1 MAKKVKSVQPIQAE
15 VKTISQALDEVLLS
29 ETAAKQLDAQAQG
42 IEITSLQKLD
52 EQTGEWKDIPVP
64 VKKAGGIGKFIV
76 DKILTTNLS
85 NAEILNEVIKK
96 FDGAK
101 TTMACIAWY
110 KTKMRKE
117 GKIGAR
123 VTKAEVV
130 PA

>member
-1 MAKKVKSVQPIQAE
+1 MSKKVKSVQPIQEVAQAFNVPVENVVMTEVQAQAEVIVAE
-15 VKTISQALDEVLLS
+15 VK
-29 ETAAKQLDAQAQG
+29 
-42 IEITSLQKLD
+42 
-52 EQTGEWKDIPVP
+52 
-64 VKKAGGIGKFIV
+64 KARGIGKFIV
-76 DKILTTNLS
+76 EKILTTNLT
-85 NAEILNEVIKK
+85 NTEILAEVIKE

-123 VTKAEVV
+123 VTKAEVKAEEV

>member
-1 MAKKVKSVQPIQAE
+1 MAKKVKSVQPIEAEVLPIQQEVQAQAE
-15 VKTISQALDEVLLS
+15 VTVVK
-29 ETAAKQLDAQAQG
+29 
-42 IEITSLQKLD
+42 
-52 EQTGEWKDIPVP
+52 
-64 VKKAGGIGKFIV
+64 VKKAKGIGKFIV

-85 NAEILNEVIKK
+85 NTEILNEVIKE

>member
-1 MAKKVKSVQPIQAE
+1 MSKKVKSVQPIKAEVLPIQAE
-15 VKTISQALDEVLLS
+15 VQ
-29 ETAAKQLDAQAQG
+29 AQAEV
-42 IEITSLQKLD
+42 IVAE
-52 EQTGEWKDIPVP
+52 
-64 VKKAGGIGKFIV
+64 VKKARGIGKFIV
-76 DKILTTNLS
+76 EKILTTNLT
-85 NAEILNEVIKK
+85 NTEILAEVIKE

-123 VTKAEVV
+123 VTKAEVKVEEV

>member
-1 MAKKVKSVQPIQAE
+1 MSKKVKSKVQPTEEELRINQGMIDIAKSDPETVGE
-15 VKTISQALDEVLLS
+15 VSDMTGISVNEIPLDKPTKTR
-29 ETAAKQLDAQAQG
+29 
-42 IEITSLQKLD
+42 
-52 EQTGEWKDIPVP
+52 
-64 VKKAGGIGKFIV
+64 GIGKFIIE
-76 DKILTTNLS
+76 KILTTNLT
-85 NAEILNEVIKK
+85 NKEILDEVIKN

-123 VTKAEVV
+123 VTKAEVKVEEV

>member
-1 MAKKVKSVQPIQAE
+1 MSKKVKSVQPIEAEVLPIQAE
-15 VKTISQALDEVLLS
+15 VQ
-29 ETAAKQLDAQAQG
+29 AQAEV
-42 IEITSLQKLD
+42 IVAE
-52 EQTGEWKDIPVP
+52 
-64 VKKAGGIGKFIV
+64 VKKARGIGKFIV
-76 DKILTTNLS
+76 EKILTTNLS
-85 NAEILNEVIKK
+85 NTEILAKVIKE

-123 VTKAEVV
+123 VTKAEVKAEVKAEEV

>member
-1 MAKKVKSVQPIQAE
+1 MSRKSKSKVQLTEEELRINQDMIDIAKSDPETVEEVSNMTGLSIEEIKPI
-15 VKTISQALDEVLLS
+15 KTR
-29 ETAAKQLDAQAQG
+29 
-42 IEITSLQKLD
+42 
-52 EQTGEWKDIPVP
+52 
-64 VKKAGGIGKFIV
+64 GIGKFIIE
-76 DKILTTNLS
+76 KILTTNLT
-85 NAEILNEVIKK
+85 NKEILDEVIKN

-123 VTKAEVV
+123 VTKAEVKAEEV

>member
-1 MAKKVKSVQPIQAE
+1 MSKKVKSVQPIQAE
-15 VKTISQALDEVLLS
+15 VKSISQALDEVLLS
-29 ETAAKQLDAQAQG
+29 ETAAKQLDAQAQA
-42 IEITSLQKLD
+42 E
-52 EQTGEWKDIPVP
+52 P
-64 VKKAGGIGKFIV
+64 VKKARGIGKFIV

-85 NAEILNEVIKK
+85 NTEILNEVIKE

-110 KTKMRKE
+110 KSKMRKE

-123 VTKAEVV
+123 VTKAKEV

>member
-1 MAKKVKSVQPIQAE
+1 MSKKSKVVQVQ
-15 VKTISQALDEVLLS
+15 T
-29 ETAAKQLDAQAQG
+29 DAQGDTTVVGLEGVQVIA
-42 IEITSLQKLD
+42 
-52 EQTGEWKDIPVP
+52 DIQP
-64 VKKAGGIGKFIV
+64 VKARGIGKFIIE
-76 DKILTTNLS
+76 KILTTNLT
-85 NAEILNEVIKK
+85 NKEILDEVIKE

-123 VTKAEVV
+123 VKAKGSVETQIEAEEV

>member
-1 MAKKVKSVQPIQAE
+1 MAKKVKPVQPIQAE
-15 VKTISQALDEVLLS
+15 VLPIPLDLEKDNVSIEKDGVVIKSAEVIVA
-29 ETAAKQLDAQAQG
+29 E
-42 IEITSLQKLD
+42 
-52 EQTGEWKDIPVP
+52 
-64 VKKAGGIGKFIV
+64 VKKAKARGIGKFIV

-85 NAEILNEVIKK
+85 NTEILAEVIKK

-123 VTKAEVV
+123 VTKAEEV

>member
-1 MAKKVKSVQPIQAE
+1 MSKKVKSKVQPTEEELRINQDMIDIAKSDPETVEE
-15 VKTISQALDEVLLS
+15 VSDMTGISVNEIPLDKPTKTR
-29 ETAAKQLDAQAQG
+29 
-42 IEITSLQKLD
+42 
-52 EQTGEWKDIPVP
+52 
-64 VKKAGGIGKFIV
+64 GIGKFIIE
-76 DKILTTNLS
+76 KILTTNLT
-85 NAEILNEVIKK
+85 NKEILDEVIKN

-123 VTKAEVV
+123 VTKAKVKAEEV

>member
-1 MAKKVKSVQPIQAE
+1 MSKKQKQPIETEVQPIETEVQAE
-15 VKTISQALDEVLLS
+15 V
-29 ETAAKQLDAQAQG
+29 QAQVA
-42 IEITSLQKLD
+42 E
-52 EQTGEWKDIPVP
+52 V
-64 VKKAGGIGKFIV
+64 VKEVTKARGIGKHIV
-76 DKILTTNLS
+76 DKILTTNLT
-85 NAEILNEVIKK
+85 NKEILDDVIKN

-123 VTKAEVV
+123 VKAKVEEVKVEEV